1 MEREDCPLNEAFPE
15 NFTTLV
21 GLRER
26 MSWVSLI
33 VGLKRANV
41 LGFSDCRSKESECHG
56 FLYNKESECHGFL

>member
-1 MEREDCPLNEAFPE
+1 MSGARGLSLNEAFPE

-26 MSWVSLI
+26 MSWVSLM

-41 LGFSDCRSKESECHG
+41 MGFSDGRLH
-56 FLYNKESECHGFL
+56 